1 MRDRAVRNCEA
12 EWADSMRAAIADDRR
27 AYERLLRELACVLRL
42 QVCRA
47 LLRGGQA
54 WNSIRRTSC
63 RKYCW
68 PCISSGTPGGRISGL
83 VAVGAG
89 DRALQD
95 RRRDAA
101 AGLARARSDR
111 RLCGFASSEEPQP
124 QAAVHDIARQLDR
137 LPAGQREVVRSIS
150 IAGAS
155 IAETA
160 ARLDMTQGAVRV
172 ALHRGLTALAKA
184 QER

>member
-1 MRDRAVRNCEA
+1 MRDRAVRNREA
-12 EWADSMRAAIADDRR
+12 EWADLMRAAIADDRR

-54 WNSIRRTSC
+54 
-63 RKYCW
+63 
-68 PCISSGTPGGRISGL
+68 GL
-83 VAVGAG
+83 DPEDVVQEILLAVHLKRHTWRPDQALSPWV
-89 DRALQD
+89 RAIAHYKTVD
-95 RRRDAA
+95 AMRRRGWRVHVPID
-101 AGLARARSDR
+101 D
-111 RLCGFASSEEPQP
+111 FADSLSSEEPQP